1 MKFARARTQ
10 PSRDLVSRVESATPA
25 PKILDIGCGAGNSTR
40 VLKNKFPSADI
51 LGIDS
56 SADMIENAR
65 KANPDI
71 GFRLR
76 AISPSCAEISGF
88 YDIIFSNACLQWVGN
103 HKLLF
108 PSLFSKLSPRGTLA
122 VQIPLTEDMPINKIL
137 DALKSEK
144 NGFGFSG
151 SVHDLHSL
159 KVEEYYDIVSTL
171 TEDFDIWQT
180 AYLQIFDGLDGIIN
194 WYVGSRLRPFLAN
207 LTEKMRPNFLSRI
220 KTELDNYYSERPD
233 GKIILPFPRL
243 FIVARKVE

>member
-1 MKFARARTQ
+1 
-10 PSRDLVSRVESATPA
+10 
-25 PKILDIGCGAGNSTR
+25 
-40 VLKNKFPSADI
+40 
-51 LGIDS
+51 
-56 SADMIENAR
+56 
-65 KANPDI
+65 
-71 GFRLR
+71 
-76 AISPSCAEISGF
+76 
-88 YDIIFSNACLQWVGN
+88 
-103 HKLLF
+103 
-108 PSLFSKLSPRGTLA
+108 
-122 VQIPLTEDMPINKIL
+122 MPINKIL

-151 SVHDLHSL
+151 SDRDLHSL

-180 AYLQIFDGLDGIIN
+180 AYLQIFEGLDGIIN

-220 KTELDNYYSERPD
+220 KAELGNYYSERPG